1 MPGGEAASR
10 TREGG
15 GMSRRAIVQFSG
27 GVGSWAAARRTV
39 ERFDDVT
46 LLFADTLI
54 EDADLYR
61 FLDDAERD
69 LGIPITRISDGRN
82 PWEVFRD
89 RKFIGNTRVDPCSLV
104 LKRELLRA
112 WIDEHGD
119 PDDTTIVLG
128 IDWSEIHRLQQAI
141 PRWKPWTLIAPL
153 CDESE
158 WGNGKDVYL
167 AELAAAGIKPPRL
180 YEMGFP
186 HNNCG
191 GFCVKAGQAQFKLL
205 LDKMPERY
213 LAHER
218 EEEAT
223 RVHIGKDVSILRDRS
238 QKGIAE
244 YEAEHGPITGQA
256 DKTVPLTLRRFR
268 ERLGVDAS
276 DYDAEEWGGCGCAID

>member
-1 MPGGEAASR
+1 
-10 TREGG
+10 
-15 GMSRRAIVQFSG
+15 MSRAVVQFSG
-27 GVGSWAAARRTV
+27 GVGSWAAAKRTV

-61 FLDDAERD
+61 FLDEAEAD
-69 LGIPITRISDGRN
+69 IGAPLVRIADGRT

-89 RKFIGNTRVDPCSLV
+89 RRFIGNTRVDPCSLV
-104 LKRELLRA
+104 LKRELLRN
-112 WIDEHGD
+112 WIETNCD
-119 PDDTTIVLG
+119 PDDTTVVLG

-141 PRWKPWTLIAPL
+141 PRWAPWRLIAPL

-158 WGNGKDVYL
+158 WGKTKQDYL
-167 AELAAAGIKPPRL
+167 DELAAAGIEPPRL
-180 YEMGFP
+180 YALGFP

-205 LDKMPERY
+205 LDEMPERY
-213 LAHER
+213 IAHER

-238 QKGIAE
+238 KKGIAE
-244 YEAEHGPITGQA
+244 YEAEHGPITGQK